1 MNRFYFIT
9 YLIGAFLLLSS
20 FNVQKCADALKKA
33 YEEKD
38 YDAFVDAFPDKYEDF
53 VNVYYWDNIKNEK
66 MILYD
71 HYVEHLDFLFNSPKV
86 IEGKVLDKLLSLSY
100 NYIWGA
106 DAVSQVIY
114 ETEKLLLEYPNRF
127 TEYFSGKTDE
137 EVISFIQMALT
148 NIDTDNSYYLKGYYK
163 LLETYTPYSG
173 RIVKLAKIAFERAKK
188 ACDVLVVY

>member
-1 MNRFYFIT
+1 MSRFSFII
-9 YLIGAFLLLSS
+9 YMIGTIILLSS
-20 FNVQKCADALKKA
+20 FDVQKCADALQKA

-53 VNVYYWDNIKNEK
+53 VNVYYWDNIKNKK

-114 ETEKLLLEYPNRF
+114 ETEKLLLEYPKRF

-137 EVISFIQMALT
+137 EVISFLQMALT

>member
-1 MNRFYFIT
+1 MSRFSFII
-9 YLIGAFLLLSS
+9 YMIGTIILLSS
-20 FNVQKCADALKKA
+20 FDVQKCADALQKA

-53 VNVYYWDNIKNEK
+53 LNVYGYDKKNGQGNP
-66 MILYD
+66 LYD
-71 HYVEHLDFLFNSPKV
+71 HYVEHLDFLFNN
-86 IEGKVLDKLLSLSY
+86 EKVLEENVLNKLLSLSY
-100 NYIWGA
+100 NYIWRS

-114 ETEKLLLEYPNRF
+114 ETEKLLLEYPKRF

>member
-1 MNRFYFIT
+1 MSRFSFII
-9 YLIGAFLLLSS
+9 YMIGTIILLSS
-20 FNVQKCADALKKA
+20 FDVQKCADALQKA

-100 NYIWGA
+100 NYIWRS

-114 ETEKLLLEYPNRF
+114 ETEKLLLEYPKRF

-137 EVISFIQMALT
+137 EVISFLQMALT